1 MYSKLGNW
9 RSVYG
14 LGIQPSDSGDAVE
27 REKREMDGYKT
38 TTTVPQSHEF
48 LCQTLAAQR
57 MQWRIV
63 WGYKHMCVVS
73 CIPKSVCRRVH
84 LSKRHMPDTR
94 MLCCVCREQ
103 SKLALKLSTIATSC
117 MQLSNRKGKI
127 ESSQGLA
134 AFFFVGVLS
143 RNTTTNRGGDG
154 QNVLCSVCLCS
165 LPLCPTIVLTWS
177 QYIPHAI

>member
-1 MYSKLGNW
+1 
-9 RSVYG
+9 
-14 LGIQPSDSGDAVE
+14 
-27 REKREMDGYKT
+27 
-38 TTTVPQSHEF
+38 
-48 LCQTLAAQR
+48 
-57 MQWRIV
+57 
-63 WGYKHMCVVS
+63 MCVVS

-134 AFFFVGVLS
+134 AFFCWCPLPQHYNEPRRRRPKCAVQCVSML
-143 RNTTTNRGGDG
+143 TTTLSDDCFDLITIYSPRNLMRVFTCV
-154 QNVLCSVCLCS
+154 VLCCSCDLFITLFFTYTSITVFGFSGTKPLHLETRTQSVIS
-165 LPLCPTIVLTWS
+165 AS
-177 QYIPHAI
+177 